1 MRWFL
6 PAWVSGRP
14 AIEVEVREPHVQLV
28 QDFNGVNLANLEFDE
43 ETVGDT
49 PTVRLQVGAQTGLS
63 VSLGDEGLQLRSGD
77 EALKVKSDNAWA
89 IEAVNGLR
97 GCWPFLPKYRGRRLP
112 QTDRFRRA
120 HRCAGS
126 NLPALPIAG

>member
-1 MRWFL
+1 M
-6 PAWVSGRP
+6 
-14 AIEVEVREPHVQLV
+14 REPHVQLV

-97 GCWPFLPKYRGRRLP
+97 GCWPFLPKIPRTAP
-112 QTDRFRRA
+112 TA
-120 HRCAGS
+120 
-126 NLPALPIAG
+126 N